1 MQGAAKTNL
10 RDALRQAAVGAPRYI
25 ESLAPDF
32 QPGGLLAQGLV
43 IRTKSYRSAGRSACL
58 PTCTMNFSD
67 DGFRPHPQARV
78 KRFDGEFHSYAA
90 VLDERA
96 LERAE
101 TADAEL
107 ALWASPKSSR
117 LV

>member
-1 MQGAAKTNL
+1 M
-10 RDALRQAAVGAPRYI
+10 P
-25 ESLAPDF
+25 
-32 QPGGLLAQGLV
+32 
-43 IRTKSYRSAGRSACL
+43 
-58 PTCTMNFSD
+58 SD
-67 DGFRPHPQARV
+67 LHYEFLTTVFRPHPQARV

-107 ALWASPKSSR
+107 ALWAAQNHPAWSDKALASSASP
-117 LV
+117 